1 MQKQALCY
9 FVLGASLTVLLQNLA
24 KRRAHAAAQPPA
36 RGEQAEAHASGD
48 VIDLAAW
55 KASRSAAHAL
65 E

>member
-24 KRRAHAAAQPPA
+24 KRRTHAAAPLA

>member
-1 MQKQALCY
+1 MQKQAICY

-24 KRRAHAAAQPPA
+24 RRRAHAAAQSVPGRPQIPTPA
-36 RGEQAEAHASGD
+36 GSD

-55 KASRSAAHAL
+55 KASRAAAHAL